1 MENMGVYEFDGT
13 LYETVGEFLD
23 ALAHEYKTGDKDLV
37 MSALDDYG
45 FSLEDI
51 GVNPHSSS
59 TL

>member
-13 LYETVGEFLD
+13 LYDNVGELLD
-23 ALAHEYKTGDKDLV
+23 ALAHQYKVGDKDLV

-51 GVNPHSSS
+51 GVNPHTSSS
-59 TL
+59 